1 MTEQPSILDLPFG
14 VHPDPDQFLQAAMQ
28 WHFDPKTGSPFWL
41 SRAAALGFD
50 PRSDV
55 KTHTDLALFPNVT
68 DELRGVPV
76 RDLIPRG
83 YGPQPDVIGII
94 ESGGTTG
101 APKTVPLMGDFAEL
115 MVARDESVFEH
126 YGLSKEKD
134 WLCISPSGPHGAFDQ
149 ARRGAKAWGVLA
161 FGVDLDPR
169 WVKKQ
174 ISNGNQAEADAYV
187 EHVLDQAMDVLRTQ
201 DIGYIRLT
209 PPILARISRRDEM
222 VDLIREKVE
231 YIHWGGASMD
241 ADSRYFY
248 LNDLFVGLRIAG
260 SYGTTMALGSG
271 GTQRIGS
278 EDDDQTIFDPTLAP
292 YTTFAVTDLV
302 SGEAVPYGD
311 RGRLIVNHVS
321 KAFLLPNN
329 AERDT
334 AVRIRPTDPGQI
346 GDCVADIAPVAEFEG
361 VKVIEGVY

>member
-1 MTEQPSILDLPFG
+1 MSEKPSILDLPFG
-14 VHPDPDQFLQAAMQ
+14 VRPDADEFVQAAMQ
-28 WHFDPKTGSPFWL
+28 WHFDPRTGSPFWL
-41 SRAAALGFD
+41 RRASTLPFD

-55 KTHTDLALFPNVT
+55 KTHSDLALFPNVT
-68 DELRGVPV
+68 DELRGVPAQ
-76 RDLIPRG
+76 DLIPRG
-83 YGPQPDVIGII
+83 YGDRPDVVGII

-101 APKTVPLMGDFAEL
+101 APKAVPLMSDFAQL
-115 MVARDESVFEH
+115 MVMRDQSVFEH
-126 YGLSKEKD
+126 YGLSREKN

-161 FGVDLDPR
+161 FGLDLDPR

-174 ISNGNQAEADAYV
+174 ISNGKHAESDAYI

-201 DIGYIRLT
+201 SIGYIRLT
-209 PPILARISRRDEM
+209 PPILARIARRDEM
-222 VDLIREKVE
+222 VDLIHEKVE

-248 LNDLFVGLRIAG
+248 QNELFPGLTLAG

-271 GTQRIGS
+271 GTQRFGT
-278 EDDDQTIFDPTLAP
+278 EEADETIFDPTLQP
-292 YTTFAVTDLV
+292 YTTFSVADPET
-302 SGEAVPYGD
+302 GGPVPFGA

-334 AVRIRPTDPGQI
+334 AVRIRPADADQI
-346 GDCVADIAPVAEFEG
+346 GDSVADIASVREFEG